1 MASHLEMTDE
11 LYGDVVVIALTGWL
25 VPDEQDALFT
35 QRIDALV
42 GQGLTKV
49 VVDLHDVAL
58 LDSGGVGVLVAK
70 FLTLRRHGGD
80 LRLAR
85 LTARTERVLSMTRLL
100 TVFASFD
107 TVEQAVQSFTT
118 EARPPALLRATD
130 LHR

>member
-1 MASHLEMTDE
+1 MASHLEMTDQ

-35 QRIDALV
+35 KRIDAFV

-70 FLTLRRHGGD
+70 LLTLRRRGGD

-85 LTARTERVLSMTRLL
+85 LTARTERVLSLTRLL
-100 TVFASFD
+100 TVFAIFD
-107 TVEQAVQSFTT
+107 TVEDAVRSFGAAARLPTLLQA
-118 EARPPALLRATD
+118 ADLR
-130 LHR
+130 H